1 MLLCRSLLPPAG
13 LEAATNRHR
22 ASFPFRRVKDNRQ
35 TLALWAQ
42 PGKAG
47 ERPMIDPR
55 PHPQRPAATS
65 TVRARFIRL
74 LRLVNV
80 AHITSRNN
88 SALQQMRLPK
98 PECCLNS
105 ADCGPFA
112 KMSGFVPRRIC
123 LWAQS
128 RCSGRRPVYRAV
140 TLYVAFECRLTSQK
154 YAKNEINFCGVPRE
168 VPFNRINNLDPN
180 RGLGA
185 KRASALKSVKRG
197 LQYTI
202 DQQNCQSRN
211 VKLNQQR
218 ARTACAPNAQK
229 RQVGCTSRCTSP
241 LESTSLSSLERESSG
256 PAPGLINRV
265 TRQETAAHGRLPTAY
280 CLRDRC
286 RLPSAY
292 CWRLVPGG
300 SKETRS
306 LGPVSKQV

>member
-1 MLLCRSLLPPAG
+1 MLRCRSLLPPAG
-13 LEAATNRHR
+13 LEATTNRHG
-22 ASFPFRRVKDNRQ
+22 ASFPFRRVTDDRQ
-35 TLALWAQ
+35 ALAPLAQ
-42 PGKAG
+42 PGSAG
-47 ERPMIDPR
+47 ERLIMDPR
-55 PHPQRPAATS
+55 PDPPRPPTVC
-65 TVRARFIRL
+65 TVRAPFIRL

-88 SALQQMRLPK
+88 SAVPQMRLPK

-105 ADCGPFA
+105 ADCAPFA
-112 KMSGFVPRRIC
+112 KMRRFVPHRIC

-140 TLYVAFECRLTSQK
+140 TLYVAFECRLTRQK

-168 VPFNRINNLDPN
+168 VPFNRINNLGPN

-185 KRASALKSVKRG
+185 KRASPLESVKRG

-229 RQVGCTSRCTSP
+229 RQVACTSRCASP
-241 LESTSLSSLERESSG
+241 LESTNLSSLERESSG